1 MNFEQTITEI
11 TPTLEKKSFSIVE
24 SRRHYTKFQSS
35 QIAIAVSY
43 HSFEHSFSV
52 FVGRRNGEM
61 NELTD
66 NVYLHVFGRK
76 FQQMDGITFAEKFIH
91 FLEIEGKAIMENDIG
106 KVDELESY
114 CKRTAEEYTASIINR
129 QNLEAA
135 DRAWSESNYRNFI
148 ASLDK
153 VAVDALPKSYNL
165 KRKIALQK
173 MEEGA

>member
-11 TPTLEKKSFSIVE
+11 TPTLETRGFLVVE

-35 QIAIAVSY
+35 KITIVVSY
-43 HSFEHSFSV
+43 DSFEHSFSV

-61 NELTD
+61 NELTQD
-66 NVYLHVFGRK
+66 VYLHVFGRK
-76 FQQMDGITFAEKFIH
+76 SQNGINFAEKFIH
-91 FLEIEGKAIMENDIG
+91 FLEVEGKAIMENDTG
-106 KVDELESY
+106 KLDELETY

-129 QNLEAA
+129 QNLQAA
-135 DRAWSESNYRNFI
+135 DRAWAESNYRNFI
-148 ASLDK
+148 AYLDK

-165 KRKIALQK
+165 KRNIALQK